1 MILRQNKYFFLSE
14 LFLES
19 MNSDYIA
26 EHRCLLTK
34 PTTITAMSKN
44 QQKKKKHIPMCSKGI
59 CSQSKLNPHKPQQRN
74 PIVRRDLRSLS
85 RLY

>member
-44 QQKKKKHIPMCSKGI
+44 QQQKKKHIPMCSKGI